1 MAAAAPPMAIFRN
14 ASRRLTSDMMCL
26 EGWWRRLPRILP
38 LRVRCLRSW
47 LTYVT
52 DYAQYAFPAGALM
65 TTLFSTPIAFFSP
78 SSPDISESSCSML
91 MT

>member
-1 MAAAAPPMAIFRN
+1 MAIFRN
-14 ASRRLTSDMMCL
+14 ASRRLTSDMVCL
-26 EGWWRRLPRILP
+26 DARTE
-38 LRVRCLRSW
+38 VRA
-47 LTYVT
+47 YVLSVVNLQSSI

-65 TTLFSTPIAFFSP
+65 TTLFSTPIAFFNP